1 MAAQTNFIDIATIW
15 LHAGKGG
22 DGAVSFH
29 REKFVAAGGPD
40 GGDGGRGGDIIF
52 VADDHL
58 STLMDFRYKR
68 KYVAPEGGKGG
79 ASLCHGKNAENLVIK
94 VPLGTVI
101 KDAESGLVIA
111 DLSDHTP
118 VTIARGGRG
127 GYGNAHFATP
137 TRQIP
142 KFAKP
147 GMPGEDIQVTLELKL
162 IADVGLIG
170 FPNVGKSTLFNKLC
184 GQRLAIVED
193 TPGITRDRIFANC
206 EWSGHE
212 FLLVDTGGIEPNI
225 DDGLLAHMREQAQI
239 AIDSADCII
248 MVGEIGAGVTAQD
261 QDIAGMLMRS
271 GKPVVLAVNK
281 CDKVGEPPMEL
292 YDFYSLGIG
301 DIVPISSVHGHGTG
315 DLLDTVCENLHF
327 DDNDEEE
334 EDRIPVAVIGRP
346 NVGKSSLI
354 NHILGE
360 NRLIVANEA
369 GTTRDAI
376 DTMVENQYGKFIF
389 TDTAGLRKRGKV
401 ESGVERY
408 SVLRSLA
415 AVERSRVCVIMID
428 ATVGFTEQDSKVAG
442 YAHDQGKACI
452 IAVNKWDAVEKDSYT
467 MDKMRKQLEEDFSFM
482 SYAPILFIS
491 AKTGQRLDKLFE
503 TIQYVDVQN
512 GTRIPTGALNEML
525 ARSTA
530 RVQPPSDKG
539 KRLKIF
545 YITQSSTRPPTFVA
559 FVNQKALFHFSY
571 QRYIENQIR
580 ENFGLTGTPMRLLIR
595 EHGDGS
601 AR

>member
-1 MAAQTNFIDIATIW
+1 M
-15 LHAGKGG
+15 
-22 DGAVSFH
+22 
-29 REKFVAAGGPD
+29 
-40 GGDGGRGGDIIF
+40 
-52 VADDHL
+52 
-58 STLMDFRYKR
+58 
-68 KYVAPEGGKGG
+68 
-79 ASLCHGKNAENLVIK
+79 
-94 VPLGTVI
+94 
-101 KDAESGLVIA
+101 
-111 DLSDHTP
+111 
-118 VTIARGGRG
+118 
-127 GYGNAHFATP
+127 
-137 TRQIP
+137 
-142 KFAKP
+142 AKP
-147 GMPGEDIQVTLELKL
+147 IVA
-162 IADVGLIG
+162 IVGR
-170 FPNVGKSTLFNKLC
+170 PNVGKSTLFNKLT

-193 TPGITRDRIFANC
+193 TPGVTRDRIFCDC
-206 EWSGHE
+206 EWCGHK

-482 SYAPILFIS
+482 SYAPIL
-491 AKTGQRLDKLFE
+491 
-503 TIQYVDVQN
+503 
-512 GTRIPTGALNEML
+512 TGALNEML

>member
-1 MAAQTNFIDIATIW
+1 M
-15 LHAGKGG
+15 
-22 DGAVSFH
+22 
-29 REKFVAAGGPD
+29 
-40 GGDGGRGGDIIF
+40 
-52 VADDHL
+52 
-58 STLMDFRYKR
+58 
-68 KYVAPEGGKGG
+68 
-79 ASLCHGKNAENLVIK
+79 
-94 VPLGTVI
+94 
-101 KDAESGLVIA
+101 
-111 DLSDHTP
+111 
-118 VTIARGGRG
+118 
-127 GYGNAHFATP
+127 
-137 TRQIP
+137 
-142 KFAKP
+142 AKP
-147 GMPGEDIQVTLELKL
+147 IVA
-162 IADVGLIG
+162 IVGR
-170 FPNVGKSTLFNKLC
+170 PNVGKSTLFNKLT

-193 TPGITRDRIFANC
+193 TPGVTRDRIFCDC
-206 EWSGHE
+206 EWCGHK

-442 YAHDQGKACI
+442 YAHDILPYSTSLILYPADL
-452 IAVNKWDAVEKDSYT
+452 N
-467 MDKMRKQLEEDFSFM
+467 
-482 SYAPILFIS
+482 ILFIS

>member
-1 MAAQTNFIDIATIW
+1 M
-15 LHAGKGG
+15 
-22 DGAVSFH
+22 
-29 REKFVAAGGPD
+29 
-40 GGDGGRGGDIIF
+40 
-52 VADDHL
+52 
-58 STLMDFRYKR
+58 
-68 KYVAPEGGKGG
+68 
-79 ASLCHGKNAENLVIK
+79 
-94 VPLGTVI
+94 
-101 KDAESGLVIA
+101 
-111 DLSDHTP
+111 
-118 VTIARGGRG
+118 
-127 GYGNAHFATP
+127 
-137 TRQIP
+137 
-142 KFAKP
+142 AKP
-147 GMPGEDIQVTLELKL
+147 IVA
-162 IADVGLIG
+162 IVGR
-170 FPNVGKSTLFNKLC
+170 PNVGKSTLFNKLT

-193 TPGITRDRIFANC
+193 TPGVTRDRIFCDC
-206 EWSGHE
+206 EWCGHK

-482 SYAPILFIS
+482 SYAPILFFS

>member
-1 MAAQTNFIDIATIW
+1 M
-15 LHAGKGG
+15 
-22 DGAVSFH
+22 
-29 REKFVAAGGPD
+29 
-40 GGDGGRGGDIIF
+40 
-52 VADDHL
+52 
-58 STLMDFRYKR
+58 
-68 KYVAPEGGKGG
+68 
-79 ASLCHGKNAENLVIK
+79 
-94 VPLGTVI
+94 
-101 KDAESGLVIA
+101 
-111 DLSDHTP
+111 
-118 VTIARGGRG
+118 
-127 GYGNAHFATP
+127 
-137 TRQIP
+137 
-142 KFAKP
+142 AKP
-147 GMPGEDIQVTLELKL
+147 IVA
-162 IADVGLIG
+162 IVGR
-170 FPNVGKSTLFNKLC
+170 PNVGKSTLFNKLT

-193 TPGITRDRIFANC
+193 TPGVTRDRIFCDC
-206 EWSGHE
+206 EWCGHK

-271 GKPVVLAVNK
+271 DKPVILAVNK

-503 TIQYVDVQN
+503 AIQYVDVQN

>member
-1 MAAQTNFIDIATIW
+1 M
-15 LHAGKGG
+15 
-22 DGAVSFH
+22 
-29 REKFVAAGGPD
+29 
-40 GGDGGRGGDIIF
+40 
-52 VADDHL
+52 
-58 STLMDFRYKR
+58 
-68 KYVAPEGGKGG
+68 
-79 ASLCHGKNAENLVIK
+79 
-94 VPLGTVI
+94 
-101 KDAESGLVIA
+101 
-111 DLSDHTP
+111 
-118 VTIARGGRG
+118 
-127 GYGNAHFATP
+127 
-137 TRQIP
+137 
-142 KFAKP
+142 AKP
-147 GMPGEDIQVTLELKL
+147 IVA
-162 IADVGLIG
+162 IVGR
-170 FPNVGKSTLFNKLC
+170 PNVGKSTLFNKLT

-193 TPGITRDRIFANC
+193 TPGVTRDRIFCDC
-206 EWSGHE
+206 EWCGHK

-415 AVERSRVCVIMID
+415 AVERSRVCVILID

>member
-1 MAAQTNFIDIATIW
+1 M
-15 LHAGKGG
+15 
-22 DGAVSFH
+22 
-29 REKFVAAGGPD
+29 
-40 GGDGGRGGDIIF
+40 
-52 VADDHL
+52 
-58 STLMDFRYKR
+58 
-68 KYVAPEGGKGG
+68 
-79 ASLCHGKNAENLVIK
+79 
-94 VPLGTVI
+94 
-101 KDAESGLVIA
+101 
-111 DLSDHTP
+111 
-118 VTIARGGRG
+118 
-127 GYGNAHFATP
+127 
-137 TRQIP
+137 
-142 KFAKP
+142 AKP
-147 GMPGEDIQVTLELKL
+147 IVA
-162 IADVGLIG
+162 IVGR
-170 FPNVGKSTLFNKLC
+170 PNVGKSTLFNKLT

-193 TPGITRDRIFANC
+193 TPGVTRDRIFCDC
-206 EWSGHE
+206 EWCGHK

-428 ATVGFTEQDSKVAG
+428 ATVGFTEQASKVAG
-442 YAHDQGKACI
+442 YAHDQGKACS

>member
-1 MAAQTNFIDIATIW
+1 M
-15 LHAGKGG
+15 
-22 DGAVSFH
+22 
-29 REKFVAAGGPD
+29 
-40 GGDGGRGGDIIF
+40 
-52 VADDHL
+52 
-58 STLMDFRYKR
+58 
-68 KYVAPEGGKGG
+68 
-79 ASLCHGKNAENLVIK
+79 
-94 VPLGTVI
+94 
-101 KDAESGLVIA
+101 
-111 DLSDHTP
+111 
-118 VTIARGGRG
+118 
-127 GYGNAHFATP
+127 
-137 TRQIP
+137 
-142 KFAKP
+142 AKP
-147 GMPGEDIQVTLELKL
+147 IVA
-162 IADVGLIG
+162 IVGR
-170 FPNVGKSTLFNKLC
+170 PNVGKSTLFNKLT

-193 TPGITRDRIFANC
+193 TPGVTRDRIFCDC
-206 EWSGHE
+206 EWCGHK

-271 GKPVVLAVNK
+271 GKSVVLAVNK

>member
-1 MAAQTNFIDIATIW
+1 M
-15 LHAGKGG
+15 
-22 DGAVSFH
+22 
-29 REKFVAAGGPD
+29 
-40 GGDGGRGGDIIF
+40 
-52 VADDHL
+52 
-58 STLMDFRYKR
+58 
-68 KYVAPEGGKGG
+68 
-79 ASLCHGKNAENLVIK
+79 
-94 VPLGTVI
+94 
-101 KDAESGLVIA
+101 
-111 DLSDHTP
+111 
-118 VTIARGGRG
+118 
-127 GYGNAHFATP
+127 
-137 TRQIP
+137 
-142 KFAKP
+142 AKP
-147 GMPGEDIQVTLELKL
+147 IVA
-162 IADVGLIG
+162 IVGR
-170 FPNVGKSTLFNKLC
+170 PNVGKSTLFNKLT

-193 TPGITRDRIFANC
+193 TPGVTRDRIFCDC
-206 EWSGHE
+206 EWCGHK

-530 RVQPPSDKG
+530 RMQPPSDKG

>member
-1 MAAQTNFIDIATIW
+1 M
-15 LHAGKGG
+15 
-22 DGAVSFH
+22 
-29 REKFVAAGGPD
+29 
-40 GGDGGRGGDIIF
+40 
-52 VADDHL
+52 
-58 STLMDFRYKR
+58 
-68 KYVAPEGGKGG
+68 
-79 ASLCHGKNAENLVIK
+79 
-94 VPLGTVI
+94 
-101 KDAESGLVIA
+101 
-111 DLSDHTP
+111 
-118 VTIARGGRG
+118 
-127 GYGNAHFATP
+127 
-137 TRQIP
+137 
-142 KFAKP
+142 AKP
-147 GMPGEDIQVTLELKL
+147 IVA
-162 IADVGLIG
+162 IVGR
-170 FPNVGKSTLFNKLC
+170 PNVGKSTLFNKLT

-193 TPGITRDRIFANC
+193 TPVVTRDRIFCDC
-206 EWSGHE
+206 EWCGHK

>member
-1 MAAQTNFIDIATIW
+1 M
-15 LHAGKGG
+15 
-22 DGAVSFH
+22 
-29 REKFVAAGGPD
+29 
-40 GGDGGRGGDIIF
+40 
-52 VADDHL
+52 
-58 STLMDFRYKR
+58 
-68 KYVAPEGGKGG
+68 
-79 ASLCHGKNAENLVIK
+79 
-94 VPLGTVI
+94 
-101 KDAESGLVIA
+101 
-111 DLSDHTP
+111 
-118 VTIARGGRG
+118 
-127 GYGNAHFATP
+127 
-137 TRQIP
+137 
-142 KFAKP
+142 AKP
-147 GMPGEDIQVTLELKL
+147 IVA
-162 IADVGLIG
+162 IVGR
-170 FPNVGKSTLFNKLC
+170 PNVGKSTLFNKLT

-206 EWSGHE
+206 EWNGHD
-212 FLLVDTGGIEPNI
+212 FLLVDTGGIEPRI

>member
-1 MAAQTNFIDIATIW
+1 M
-15 LHAGKGG
+15 
-22 DGAVSFH
+22 
-29 REKFVAAGGPD
+29 
-40 GGDGGRGGDIIF
+40 
-52 VADDHL
+52 
-58 STLMDFRYKR
+58 
-68 KYVAPEGGKGG
+68 
-79 ASLCHGKNAENLVIK
+79 
-94 VPLGTVI
+94 
-101 KDAESGLVIA
+101 
-111 DLSDHTP
+111 
-118 VTIARGGRG
+118 
-127 GYGNAHFATP
+127 
-137 TRQIP
+137 
-142 KFAKP
+142 AKP
-147 GMPGEDIQVTLELKL
+147 IVA
-162 IADVGLIG
+162 IVGR
-170 FPNVGKSTLFNKLC
+170 PNVGKSTLFNKLT

-193 TPGITRDRIFANC
+193 TPGVTRDRIFCDC
-206 EWSGHE
+206 EWCGHK

-271 GKPVVLAVNK
+271 GKPVILAVNK

-452 IAVNKWDAVEKDSYT
+452 SAVNKWDAVEKDSYT

>member
-1 MAAQTNFIDIATIW
+1 M
-15 LHAGKGG
+15 
-22 DGAVSFH
+22 
-29 REKFVAAGGPD
+29 
-40 GGDGGRGGDIIF
+40 
-52 VADDHL
+52 
-58 STLMDFRYKR
+58 
-68 KYVAPEGGKGG
+68 
-79 ASLCHGKNAENLVIK
+79 
-94 VPLGTVI
+94 
-101 KDAESGLVIA
+101 
-111 DLSDHTP
+111 
-118 VTIARGGRG
+118 
-127 GYGNAHFATP
+127 
-137 TRQIP
+137 
-142 KFAKP
+142 AKP
-147 GMPGEDIQVTLELKL
+147 IVA
-162 IADVGLIG
+162 IVGR
-170 FPNVGKSTLFNKLC
+170 PNVGKSTLFNKLT

-193 TPGITRDRIFANC
+193 TPGVTRDRIFCDC
-206 EWSGHE
+206 EWCGHK

-225 DDGLLAHMREQAQI
+225 DDGLLAHMLEQAQI

-271 GKPVVLAVNK
+271 GKPVILAVNK